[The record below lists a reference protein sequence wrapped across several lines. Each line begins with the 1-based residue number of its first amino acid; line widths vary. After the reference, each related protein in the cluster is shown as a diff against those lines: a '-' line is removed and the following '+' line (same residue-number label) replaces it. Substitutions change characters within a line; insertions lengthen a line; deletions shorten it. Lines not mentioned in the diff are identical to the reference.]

1 MKIFFETQSSEV
13 TGSSHLVTII
23 RDNKPLR
30 ILVDCGKFQGEAEK
44 EKNRF
49 FGFEPDKIDVVFV
62 THAHYDHIGRIPQLI
77 KSGF

>member
-1 MKIFFETQSSEV
+1 MYKRQ
-13 TGSSHLVTII
+13 
-23 RDNKPLR
+23 PLR

-62 THAHYDHIGRIPQLI
+62 THAHYDLSLIHI
-77 KSGF
+77 FV